1 MEFYMK
7 MILKQQYKGKNKNKN
22 QKPKPQHKSIIW

>member
-22 QKPKPQHKSIIW
+22 QKPKPQHKSII